1 MRSPEL
7 KLPVLTPPAGG
18 LQRLQRALHAPPR
31 SRSTRPAWTLAA
43 AACAVLLVAPAGYH
57 TIQQHAFQQRLEAAI
72 DKAAGSAPIS
82 AKGFV
87 LISDRRLENGTR
99 VIELQRERAPAA
111 ERT

>member
-7 KLPVLTPPAGG
+7 KLPILTPPPGG
-18 LQRLQRALHAPPR
+18 LQRLQQALHAPPR
-31 SRSTRPAWTLAA
+31 PRSTRPAWTLAA
-43 AACAVLLVAPAGYH
+43 TACAVLLVAPAAH
-57 TIQQHAFQQRLEAAI
+57 RAWQEHAFQQRLEAAI

-87 LISDRRLENGTR
+87 LISDRRLDNGTR
-99 VIELQRERAPAA
+99 IIELQRERAPAA